1 MKSNFKII
9 NKCQFCKRKNLK
21 NIVFLGY
28 QPTVNDYTKESATD
42 SKLFPLSLVKCISC
56 ELFQLREIIDKKILF
71 PKSYPYTSSTTKI
84 LRDNFKELSDHL
96 FNQKFISKNDLI
108 LDIGSNDGNLLSNF
122 KNKSKVLGITP
133 ENIGKKAI
141 KKGIPTIIDYFNKKT
156 ANQIK
161 RKFGKCK
168 IITATNVFAHIDNVN
183 DVVQNIK
190 KILDTKGIFVS
201 ESHYLPSL
209 IETLQYDTIYHEHL
223 RYYSVTH
230 LKKLFAKNDM
240 EIFDIKKIK
249 THGGSIRVFACNKNK
264 YKIRKSVKSIL
275 KYEKKMLTEK
285 NLRKFTL
292 KIFENR
298 VKLLNLLQKIKKNN
312 KSVMAIG
319 APSRSTTLIHFAGIN
334 SDLCKYIFEIEGS
347 HKIGKFVPANNIK
360 IISEKFLNKLKP
372 DYLLMFSWHINETLI
387 KKLKNK
393 GYKGKFIIP
402 LPFPKIIK

>member
-42 SKLFPLSLVKCISC
+42 SKLFPLSLVKCINC

-264 YKIRKSVKSIL
+264 YKIKKSVKSIL

-298 VKLLNLLQKIKKNN
+298 VKLLNLLQKIKKSN

-334 SDLCKYIFEIEGS
+334 SDLCEFIFEIEGS

-402 LPFPKIIK
+402 LPSPKIFK

>member
-141 KKGIPTIIDYFNKKT
+141 RKGIPTIIDYFNKKT

-168 IITATNVFAHIDNVN
+168 IIAATNVFAHIDNVN
-183 DVVQNIK
+183 DVVAA
-190 KILDTKGIFVS
+190 FVAS
-201 ESHYLPSL
+201 
-209 IETLQYDTIYHEHL
+209 
-223 RYYSVTH
+223 
-230 LKKLFAKNDM
+230 
-240 EIFDIKKIK
+240 
-249 THGGSIRVFACNKNK
+249 
-264 YKIRKSVKSIL
+264 
-275 KYEKKMLTEK
+275 
-285 NLRKFTL
+285 
-292 KIFENR
+292 
-298 VKLLNLLQKIKKNN
+298 
-312 KSVMAIG
+312 
-319 APSRSTTLIHFAGIN
+319 
-334 SDLCKYIFEIEGS
+334 
-347 HKIGKFVPANNIK
+347 
-360 IISEKFLNKLKP
+360 
-372 DYLLMFSWHINETLI
+372 
-387 KKLKNK
+387 
-393 GYKGKFIIP
+393 
-402 LPFPKIIK
+402 

>member
-312 KSVMAIG
+312 KSVMAVG

>member
-240 EIFDIKKIK
+240 EIFDIKKLK

>member
-141 KKGIPTIIDYFNKKT
+141 RKGIPTIIDYFNKKT

-402 LPFPKIIK
+402 LPSPKIIK